1 MPPVGAIQSAASPPP
16 RSSPRRRRVMRP
28 SRRRFLTTA
37 AAGGTLLGLSD
48 LGFLSGLPPVRAADA
63 KPDPK
68 RVRLRPEIEPLVQ
81 LIEETPRDR
90 VLGAVTD
97 RVQERLS

>member
-1 MPPVGAIQSAASPPP
+1 MPPRGAIQSAASPPP

-48 LGFLSGLPPVRAADA
+48 LGFLSGRPPVQAADA
-63 KPDPK
+63 KPDPR
-68 RVRLRPEIEPLVQ
+68 RVRLRPQSQPRVQ
-81 LIEETPRDR
+81 LIEQTARDR
-90 VLGAVTD
+90 
-97 RVQERLS
+97 RLAAGTTP